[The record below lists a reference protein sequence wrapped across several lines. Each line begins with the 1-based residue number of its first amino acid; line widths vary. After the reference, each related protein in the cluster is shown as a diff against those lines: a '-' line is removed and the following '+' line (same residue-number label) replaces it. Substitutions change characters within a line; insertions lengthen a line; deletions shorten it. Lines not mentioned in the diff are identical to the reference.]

1 LLDAAWAGPAV
12 AAKAHPLPAPVDS
25 LSYFRGRFGDLKSA
39 KLIQGFAL
47 DPHWQ
52 PTDGKEARAGF
63 VNVPALVGTT
73 PGAMFEFVFEGTGAG
88 LFITSGPD
96 AGIVEFSVDGGA
108 WRRVDTVTPWSKALH
123 LPWAVM
129 LDDSLPA
136 GRHAIRVRL
145 SSESPN
151 SALRVLHLLE
161 N

>member
-1 LLDAAWAGPAV
+1 
-12 AAKAHPLPAPVDS
+12 
-25 LSYFRGRFGDLKSA
+25 
-39 KLIQGFAL
+39 
-47 DPHWQ
+47 
-52 PTDGKEARAGF
+52 
-63 VNVPALVGTT
+63 
-73 PGAMFEFVFEGTGAG
+73 MFEFAFEGTGAG